1 MATNYHDITIAFAG
15 VCQAVSLVQQFAH
28 KGTAK
33 GTADREIFSNSIKS
47 LLVTQPDS
55 TLAVF
60 DGQLANLKLGLE
72 TAQAQMGSQ
81 NGKLDTEIG
90 RYWINVLAL
99 SQKLNKNP
107 EAKAKLAER
116 LQQIEHQLP
125 LYENDIM
132 ADQMIANLAAIYSD
146 VISPLGSKI
155 HVLGLQDYLVRPDIQ
170 QKIRASL
177 LAGIRAGILW
187 QQVGGTR
194 WQFLFSRR
202 KILNQAQQ
210 FYKSI

>member
-1 MATNYHDITIAFAG
+1 MSTNYHDITLAFAG

-28 KGTAK
+28 QGN
-33 GTADREIFSNSIKS
+33 ADRDSFSHSIKS
-47 LLVTQPDS
+47 VLVTQPAS
-55 TLAVF
+55 ALAVF
-60 DGQLANLKLGLE
+60 GDQLNHLKSGLE
-72 TAQAQMGSQ
+72 TVQAQMGSP

-107 EAKAKLAER
+107 EAKGTLTAR
-116 LQQIEHQLP
+116 LQQIERQLP
-125 LYENDIM
+125 LYENEIM

-146 VISPLGSKI
+146 VISPLGAKI

>member
-15 VCQAVSLVQQFAH
+15 VCQAVSLFQQFAH
-28 KGTAK
+28 KGS
-33 GTADREIFSNSIKS
+33 ADREIFANSIKS

-72 TAQAQMGSQ
+72 TVQAQMGSP

-116 LQQIEHQLP
+116 LQQIERQLP